1 MLGVR
6 PRGRTVPLAVK
17 VGAILR
23 PPGGLGLGRT
33 RPGRA
38 SRDPP
43 ICRRNPRR
51 RSFPAISPA
60 SSCTTSGL
68 RGTRRRASRAATVV
82 PVGRSRASARAQ
94 RGKNCGNGAGDA
106 PYPATGFD
114 SSSPPPIGSWE
125 SLVDVVAG
133 SSPVGGTRSYCI
145 PNRAGESQF
154 PSVSPPEPTIGLS
167 PRVRGNPL
175 LPGNIVLRSGSI
187 PACAG
192 EPSACCFNG
201 RSPRVYPRVCGGTDL
216 AGLYVHLGVGLSPRV
231 RGNRSTDGSTS
242 RRNGSIPACAGEPA
256 VPTE

>member
-1 MLGVR
+1 MRSCHARVRRARVRVRSCARERVGRTRRRDLRPPGGLGLGRTRPPAEGLGRRGHLHTEALVLGVR

-106 PYPATGFD
+106 PYPATRF
-114 SSSPPPIGSWE
+114 
-125 SLVDVVAG
+125 
-133 SSPVGGTRSYCI
+133 
-145 PNRAGESQF
+145 
-154 PSVSPPEPTIGLS
+154 
-167 PRVRGNPL
+167 
-175 LPGNIVLRSGSI
+175 
-187 PACAG
+187 
-192 EPSACCFNG
+192 
-201 RSPRVYPRVCGGTDL
+201 
-216 AGLYVHLGVGLSPRV
+216 
-231 RGNRSTDGSTS
+231 
-242 RRNGSIPACAGEPA
+242 
-256 VPTE
+256 